1 MDSAEKRFYQ
11 RSDHFNIM
19 AKTSRD
25 KRRWKKVFIHNISS
39 GGLQFSTDEA
49 FTTGEVIWF
58 DLAIQGFFSEF
69 EVYTRGEIRNVNMHE
84 GRFVCGVV
92 FIELNT
98 DIKILIDENIK
109 CDRPVFGEPYMS
121 DM

>member
-11 RSDHFNIM
+11 RSDHFNIV
-19 AKTSRD
+19 ARTSRD

-39 GGLQFSTDEA
+39 GGLQFSTDEE

-69 EVYTRGEIRNVNMHE
+69 EVNTRGEIRNVNMHE
-84 GRFVCGVV
+84 GRYVCGVV
-92 FIELNT
+92 FVELNT

-109 CDRPVFGEPYMS
+109 SDRPVFGEPYLS
-121 DM
+121 DL